1 MQGFMKSLK
10 RTSTET
16 IVTPQSPN
24 IQSPR
29 SESPELELPKTE
41 PPKTASM
48 LASDE
53 AEAIAKHFASFL
65 KPQLAQSEALKQ
77 RVYELRYQVYCEEL
91 HYEEVNPA
99 HIEQDEFDERSIH
112 CFIRHLSSDTLA
124 GTLRLISTR
133 NNDEL
138 LPMEKFCPQAITNET
153 LRPRGFLPHQICEIS
168 RLAVPLAFRKRQ
180 VDQFTGV
187 ATGAINE
194 QVFSTHELRF
204 FPYIAISLY
213 MSAVA
218 MCYKT
223 RRVHIFVMMEPRLA
237 RSLNF
242 VGIHSTQIG
251 PPVEYHG
258 KRAAFY
264 IDAREVRKTLSPG
277 YRKLLAIIE
286 KELFHK

>member
-1 MQGFMKSLK
+1 LENGRKDFMKQLK
-10 RTSTET
+10 HTSKIKHTATEKNV
-16 IVTPQSPN
+16 IA
-24 IQSPR
+24 
-29 SESPELELPKTE
+29 E
-41 PPKTASM
+41 PPKTAST

-53 AEAIAKHFASFL
+53 AETIAKHFSNYL
-65 KPQLAQSEALKQ
+65 KPQLARSELLKQ
-77 RVYELRYQVYCEEL
+77 QVYQLRHQVYCEEL

-99 HIEQDEFDERSIH
+99 HIEQDEFDERAIH
-112 CFIRHLSSDTLA
+112 CLIRHLSTNTLA
-124 GTLRLISTR
+124 GTLRLIITR
-133 NNDEL
+133 TDDEL
-138 LPMEKFCPQAITNET
+138 LPMEKFCPQAIVSDT
-153 LRPRGFLPHQICEIS
+153 LRPRNFLSHQICELS

-180 VDQFTGV
+180 VDQFSGG

-194 QVFSTHELRF
+194 QVFSTQELRF

-242 VGIHSTQIG
+242 VGIHFTQIG

-264 IDAREVRKTLSPG
+264 IDAREVRKTLSSG
-277 YRKLLAIIE
+277 YRKLLAMIE
-286 KELFHK
+286 NELFSK

>member
-1 MQGFMKSLK
+1 MKSLK
-10 RTSTET
+10 HTDTENVISST
-16 IVTPQSPN
+16 
-24 IQSPR
+24 
-29 SESPELELPKTE
+29 PK
-41 PPKTASM
+41 KNASA

-53 AEAIAKHFASFL
+53 AEAIAKHFSNYL
-65 KPQLAQSEALKQ
+65 KPQLAQSELLRQ
-77 RVYELRYQVYCEEL
+77 QVYQLRYQVYCEEL
-91 HYEEVNPA
+91 HFEEINPA
-99 HIEQDEFDERSIH
+99 HTEQDEFDARAIH
-112 CFIRHLSSDTLA
+112 CFIRHLSSDALA

-133 NNDEL
+133 NDDEL
-138 LPMEKFCPQAITNET
+138 LPMEKFCPHAITDET
-153 LRPRGFLPHQICEIS
+153 LRPRNFLPHQICELS

-180 VDQFTGV
+180 VDQFSGG

-194 QVFSTHELRF
+194 QAFSTQELRF

-242 VGIHSTQIG
+242 VGIHFTQIG

-277 YRKLLAIIE
+277 YRKLLAMIE
-286 KELFHK
+286 KELFN